1 MVKVSSRPGS
11 ALPLALLAL
20 LPMLGAGAGG
30 FGCSKNEKP
39 EERGAPPPPV
49 VETAK
54 PGACAAGGGT
64 VDDPVQGEFFV
75 RTAGSYCLEPQGD
88 TKTYGDRGKLTMDQ
102 VCTTA
107 VDGEC
112 EVYKSY
118 GLKRAVIVRYVDGGG
133 GGGSVEVILST
144 FGDPGGAYGMFS
156 KRVIA
161 DADPADPRAPR
172 AIAAGGAG
180 ALGNGRGYVWK
191 GPYLAELTYLN
202 EQESPEQIAKSSASV
217 LTAIAEGLGGKLPGS
232 PDKPAAAKALPT
244 ANLVPNGIQYFPK
257 EMLGVA
263 RLGAGA
269 VGYYKEGAKR
279 YRVVSLVRDDA
290 DMAKDAMKLLRQRPG
305 TLPVAQLADE
315 ALHLVVQDSPDRP
328 KSEYVVARKG
338 ASILGIGD
346 EDLALKPGEPAEKQ
360 AEVRLTKDEKVTRV
374 RGWLVAAAGAGGAP
388 AAGAADAG
396 KPTR

>member
-1 MVKVSSRPGS
+1 MVKVPLTLS
-11 ALPLALLAL
+11 AVSPLAFAVLATL
-20 LPMLGAGAGG
+20 AFAGT
-30 FGCSKNEKP
+30 GCSKNEKP
-39 EERGAPPPPV
+39 EERGSAPPPV
-49 VETAK
+49 VESAK
-54 PGACAAGGGT
+54 PGACASGGGT

-75 RTAGSYCLEPQGD
+75 RTAGGYCLEPQGD

-133 GGGSVEVILST
+133 GGGSVEVVLTT
-144 FGDPGGAYGMFS
+144 FGDPGGAYGMFT

-161 DADPADPRAPR
+161 DADPADARAPKP
-172 AIAAGGAG
+172 ITAGGAG

-202 EQESPEQIAKSSASV
+202 EQESPEQITKSSAPV

-232 PDKPAAAKALPT
+232 ADKPAAAQALPT

-257 EMLGVA
+257 EVLGIA

-269 VGYYKEGAKR
+269 VGYYKDGTKR
-279 YRVVSLVRDDA
+279 YRIVSLVRDDA
-290 DMAKDAMKLLRQRPG
+290 DVAKDAMKLLRQRPG

-315 ALHLVVQDSPDRP
+315 ALHLTLQDAPDRP

-338 ASILGIGD
+338 TIIFGVGD
-346 EDLALKPGEPAEKQ
+346 EDLVVKPGEPAEKQ
-360 AEVRLTKDEKVTRV
+360 GELRLSKDEKIARLRT
-374 RGWLVAAAGAGGAP
+374 WILAAAGVP
-388 AAGAADAG
+388 AAPAADAG
-396 KPTR
+396 KR

>member
-1 MVKVSSRPGS
+1 MVKVSSLIVS
-11 ALPLALLAL
+11 VLPLVLLVS
-20 LPMLGAGAGG
+20 
-30 FGCSKNEKP
+30 GCKNEKT
-39 EERGAPPPPV
+39 EERGSAPPPV
-49 VETAK
+49 AETAK
-54 PGACAAGGGT
+54 PGACASGGGT

-144 FGDPGGAYGMFS
+144 FGDPAGAYGMFT

-161 DADPADPRAPR
+161 DADPADSRAPR
-172 AIAAGGAG
+172 PISAGGAG

-191 GPYLAELTYLN
+191 GPYLVELTYLN
-202 EQESPEQIAKSSASV
+202 EQESPEQITKSSAPV
-217 LTAIAEGLGGKLPGS
+217 LTSIAEGLGGKLPGS
-232 PDKPAAAKALPT
+232 PDKPAAAQALPT

-257 EMLGVA
+257 EALGIA

-269 VGYYKEGAKR
+269 VGFYKDGTKR
-279 YRVVSLVRDDA
+279 YRIVSLVREDA
-290 DMAKDAMKLLRQRPG
+290 DVAKDAMKLLRQRAG
-305 TLPVAQLADE
+305 VLPVPQLADE
-315 ALHLVVQDSPDRP
+315 ALHMVVQDAPDRP

-338 ASILGIGD
+338 AIIFGVGD
-346 EDLALKPGEPAEKQ
+346 EDLALKPGEPADKQ
-360 AEVRLTKDEKVTRV
+360 AELRLTKDEKVTRL
-374 RGWLVAAAGAGGAP
+374 RGWLLAAAGSASAAP
-388 AAGAADAG
+388 AAPDAG
-396 KPTR
+396 KR